1 MQSETQNT
9 KSTAKPAPPSKGS
22 VLVVDDEEQNRALL
36 RDLLEAH
43 GFEVTEAENGAMALE
58 KVAQN
63 RPDVILL
70 DLMMPEMDGFEVC
83 RRLKADLNTA
93 HIPILLVTALSERKE
108 RMMGIAAGANDFLTK
123 PIDIQDVILRVRN
136 AVYTTQLHTQL
147 QAEQEKS
154 ERLLRNVLP
163 KPIAERMKNGEL
175 NIADY
180 IPDATVLV
188 ADLVGFNALLKHV
201 DPEQVVFLL
210 NEIFSTFDQ
219 LTEKFGVEKIK
230 TNGGLYIVAGG
241 VPSPQPDNAEAIA
254 EMALKMQEEIG
265 QFNRQYNTS
274 FQMRIG
280 ISSGPL
286 IAGVIGRKK
295 FVYDLWGETVN
306 LAYRLASAGEAG
318 KIQIAEMTYERLKDK
333 YHFEKMPRIP
343 VQEDPNLCAYWMDK
357 PA

>member
-1 MQSETQNT
+1 
-9 KSTAKPAPPSKGS
+9 
-22 VLVVDDEEQNRALL
+22 
-36 RDLLEAH
+36 
-43 GFEVTEAENGAMALE
+43 
-58 KVAQN
+58 
-63 RPDVILL
+63 
-70 DLMMPEMDGFEVC
+70 MDGFEVC

-136 AVYTTQLHTQL
+136 AVYTNQLHTQPH
-147 QAEQEKS
+147 AEQEKS
-154 ERLLRNVLP
+154 ERLLLNVLSG
-163 KPIAERMKNGEL
+163 PIAERMKNGEL

-210 NEIFSTFDQ
+210 NEIFSAFDQ

-230 TNGGLYIVAGG
+230 ANGGFYMVAGG
-241 VPSPQPDNAEAIA
+241 VPSPRPDNAGAIA

-265 QFNRQYNTS
+265 QFNHQYNTS
-274 FQMRIG
+274 FLIRIG

-295 FVYDLWGETVN
+295 FVYDLWGEAVN
-306 LAYRLASAGEAG
+306 LAYRLAAAGEAG
-318 KIQIAEMTYERLKDK
+318 KIQISEMTYERLKDK
-333 YHFEKMPRIP
+333 YHFEKMPPIH
-343 VQEDPNLCAYWMDK
+343 VQEDPNLSAYWMNK